1 MVAAGGAVAERLAAP
16 LRASRWPALPVGDD
30 PHVAWLDL
38 LWGPRFDRAAALSLA
53 AQQPAVPLQA
63 LLAAADRFDALD
75 GGAQQRLRQLI
86 VRHRLH
92 RIGHATHPA
101 D

>member
-1 MVAAGGAVAERLAAP
+1 MAGGAVAERLAGR
-16 LRASRWPALPVGDD
+16 LRANKLPSLLGGDD

-38 LWGPRFDRAAALSLA
+38 VWGPRFDRAAALDLA
-53 AQQPAVPLQA
+53 ARQPAVDTPA

-75 GGAQQRLRQLI
+75 APSQRQLRRLI
-86 VRHRLH
+86 LRHRLH
-92 RIGHATHPA
+92 RIGHASHPA